1 MRHSGREIVAS
12 LLLSSPA
19 PKFAGFGPS
28 LLVQQTRR
36 RLQTHEL
43 PTDRMEARAML
54 HDHCPLTPGVYGWL
68 DANDQICYIGKS
80 KSLRKRLLSYFA
92 KTPADPKAGRIRKHS
107 RRLVWEPMA
116 DELLALIREQELICR
131 WRPDFN
137 KQGQPTRRQP
147 AFIGI
152 TAGAAANA
160 KFVRRMTTGLSH
172 AFGPIAGTGEL
183 RSAVNSLNQ
192 VFQLRDCPDKT
203 LFAFNDQPTLFEN
216 PESAKCI
223 RYELGSC
230 PGPCASLC
238 GKSRYRKNVDAA
250 IDFLE
255 GRDLSALG
263 RLEHEMLDAADR
275 QSFERAV
282 VLRDHFDQLTWLS
295 RRLSSLRDSQK
306 LLNGVLQVEAT
317 QGRTAW
323 LVLRSG
329 KLLGSAVA
337 PDSAARATTAK
348 AFLVQAAERSSPH
361 SNTVLE
367 MSLQLLI
374 MAWFRKHPASK
385 RDLLSFD
392 QAIGRC
398 DSLVSGQTATDC
410 SAA

>member
-1 MRHSGREIVAS
+1 MAS
-12 LLLSSPA
+12 LLLSSPPA
-19 PKFAGFGPS
+19 KFAGFGPS

-36 RLQTHEL
+36 RLQTHDL
-43 PTDRMEARAML
+43 PSDRMEARAML

-68 DANDQICYIGKS
+68 DRNDQICYIGKS

-92 KTPADPKAGRIRKHS
+92 KTPADPKAGRIRNHS
-107 RRLVWEPMA
+107 YRLVWEPMA

-152 TAGAAANA
+152 TSGPAANA

-172 AFGPIAGTGEL
+172 AFGPIDGTGEL
-183 RSAVNSLNQ
+183 RAAVNSLNQ

-203 LFAFNDQPTLFEN
+203 LFTFNNQPTLFDN

-223 RYELGSC
+223 RFELGTC

-238 GKSRYRKNVDAA
+238 SKSQYRKNVDAA

-263 RLEHEMLDAADR
+263 RLEHEMLDAAAR

-295 RRLSSLRDSQK
+295 RRLSALRESQK
-306 LLNGVLQVEAT
+306 LLNGVLQVTAT
-317 QGRTAW
+317 RERTAW
-323 LVLRSG
+323 LVLKSG
-329 KLLGSAVA
+329 KLLGSLVA
-337 PDSAARATTAK
+337 PDSAARATA
-348 AFLVQAAERSSPH
+348 ANSLLVQAAERSSPQAH
-361 SNTVLE
+361 TILE
-367 MSLQLLI
+367 MSLQLLV
-374 MAWFRKHPASK
+374 MAWFRRHPASK
-385 RDLLSFD
+385 QNLLSFD
-392 QAIGRC
+392 HAIQRC
-398 DSLVSGQTATDC
+398 DFIASQ
-410 SAA
+410 

>member
-1 MRHSGREIVAS
+1 MAS
-12 LLLSSPA
+12 LLHSSPK
-19 PKFAGFGPS
+19 PKFAGFGAS
-28 LLVQQTRR
+28 LLVRQTRR
-36 RLQTHEL
+36 LLQTHDL

-54 HDHCPLTPGVYGWL
+54 HDQCPLTPGVYGWL
-68 DANDQICYIGKS
+68 DRNDQICYIGKS

-152 TAGAAANA
+152 TAGSAANA

-183 RSAVNSLNQ
+183 RVAVNSLNQ

-203 LFAFNDQPTLFEN
+203 PFTFNNQPTLFEN
-216 PESAKCI
+216 PETAKCI
-223 RYELGSC
+223 RFELGTC

-238 GKSRYRKNVDAA
+238 SKSRYRKNVDAA

-263 RLEHEMLDAADR
+263 RLEHEMHEAAAR
-275 QSFERAV
+275 QSYERAV
-282 VLRDHFDQLTWLS
+282 VLRDHFDRLTWLS
-295 RRLSSLRDSQK
+295 RRLSDLRQSEK
-306 LLNGVLQVEAT
+306 LLNGVLQVSAT
-317 QGRTAW
+317 RGRTAW
-323 LVLRSG
+323 LVLKSG

-337 PDSAARATTAK
+337 PDSPDRAESTQS
-348 AFLVQAAERSSPH
+348 FLAQAAGRSNPH
-361 SNTVLE
+361 AHTILE

-374 MAWFRKHPASK
+374 MAWFRRHPANK
-385 RDLLSFD
+385 QNLLSFD
-392 QAIGRC
+392 QAIQRC
-398 DSLVSGQTATDC
+398 DSIDSR
-410 SAA
+410 

>member
-1 MRHSGREIVAS
+1 MTS
-12 LLLSSPA
+12 LLLSSPPPA
-19 PKFAGFGPS
+19 FTGFGPS

-36 RLQTHEL
+36 RLQEHDL

-54 HDHCPLTPGVYGWL
+54 HDHCPLTPGVYGWI
-68 DANDQICYIGKS
+68 DANQQICYVGKS
-80 KSLRKRLLSYFA
+80 KSLRKRLLTYLA
-92 KTPADPKAGRIRKHS
+92 KNPCDPKAGRIRKHS

-152 TAGAAANA
+152 TSGPAANA
-160 KFVRRMTTGLSH
+160 KFVRRISSGLSH
-172 AFGPIAGTGEL
+172 AYGPIAGTGKL
-183 RSAVNSLNQ
+183 RSAVYSLNQ

-203 LFAFNDQPTLFEN
+203 TFTFNNQPTLFDN

-223 RYELGSC
+223 RFELGSC
-230 PGPCASLC
+230 PGPCARLC
-238 GKSRYRKNVDAA
+238 SKSQYRKNVDAA

-263 RLEHEMLDAADR
+263 RLEHQMHEAAAK

-295 RRLSSLRDSQK
+295 RRLSALRQSEK
-306 LLNGVLQVEAT
+306 LLNGVLQVAAT
-317 QGRTAW
+317 RGRTAW

-329 KLLGSAVA
+329 RLLGSALA
-337 PDSAARATTAK
+337 PDSAQRADSANS
-348 AFLVQAAERSSPH
+348 FLTNAAEQQVPDAGSILD
-361 SNTVLE
+361 T
-367 MSLQLLI
+367 SLQLLI

-385 RDLLSFD
+385 RDLLSFED
-392 QAIGRC
+392 AIKLCEGFEASS
-398 DSLVSGQTATDC
+398 DVPPQSEAVA
-410 SAA
+410 